1 MIFEI
6 IARSYRKL
14 LEEKAAL
21 SRGLIVPFIL
31 LVIIGVIE
39 DGDLAPIAENLV
51 SFASVLIN
59 AVLAIVV
66 HRVILIGSSSIP
78 RWGLTVPKKRELV
91 YVAHVIV
98 LYLMSTLPFLIFG
111 FIPLVGVAFA
121 LLIVGW
127 LAGRFLLV
135 FPSIAIE
142 KRISLAESWR
152 ATSEYPWLVFLL
164 LIIFPLVLSQPIA
177 LFYPLIF
184 GSVIVNVLYSFLL
197 IFTIANLSI
206 TFEELVLNDKVG

>member
-6 IARSYRKL
+6 ISRSYRKL

-21 SRGLIVPFIL
+21 SRGLIFPFIL

-39 DGDLAPIAENLV
+39 DRDLAPIAENLV

-78 RWGLTVPKKRELV
+78 RWGLAVPTKRELV

-98 LYLMSTLPFLIFG
+98 LYLMSILPFLIFG
-111 FIPLVGVAFA
+111 FIPFVGVTFA
-121 LLIVGW
+121 LLMVGW

-152 ATSEYPWLVFLL
+152 VTSEYPWLVFLL

-177 LFYPLIF
+177 LLYPLLF

-206 TFEELVLNDKVG
+206 TFEELVLNDNGG